1 MLYALLL
8 PIALLAPPTGPVDW
22 RNQSYVIDGT
32 PMTVKDGTYLR
43 EPTDDDIGES
53 LELGS
58 VASADLDG
66 DGRPEYVVGLQYW
79 GGGTGRFDELHIY
92 RVVGGQKMFAG
103 RVPGGDRAD
112 GGHGVVK
119 VDGDRVRVERLSAM
133 PWEGTCC
140 PSFVVIES
148 WRWDGG
154 RMVRD
159 IERSMI
165 EPMEEGG
172 ETPDRAAALS
182 AARAAM
188 KGPQRNPQTAIEHL
202 LTALRG
208 AKADAEILG
217 ELGFAMKAE
226 KIPEAEATLWAAAGG
241 KGPDRVRAAALY
253 NLARL
258 YLDAGDRTRAVDAA
272 QRSLVLR
279 PDNAPTRKLL
289 AEASAAAAGK

>member
-1 MLYALLL
+1 MLCALLVPL
-8 PIALLAPPTGPVDW
+8 ALFAPPTGPVDW

-32 PMTVKDGTYLR
+32 PITVKDGAYLR
-43 EPTDDDIGES
+43 EPTDDETGES
-53 LELGS
+53 LDLGS
-58 VASADLDG
+58 VIPADLDG
-66 DGRPEYVVGLQYW
+66 DGRPEYVVTLNYW

-103 RVPGGDRAD
+103 RVPGGDRGD

-119 VDGDRVRVERLSAM
+119 VDGDRVRVERLSAL

-140 PSFVVIES
+140 PSFVVVES

-172 ETPDRAAALS
+172 EKPARAAALA

-188 KGPQRNPQTAIEHL
+188 KTPNRNPQTAIEHL
-202 LTALRG
+202 ITALRTAPG
-208 AKADAEILG
+208 DAEILG

-226 KIPEAEATLWAAAGG
+226 KIPEAEAALWAAAGG
-241 KGPDRVRAAALY
+241 KGTDAVRAAALY

-258 YLDAGDRTRAVDAA
+258 YLDAGDRTRATDAA

-289 AEASAAAAGK
+289 AEATAAGK